1 MKWGS
6 TAASGSGL
14 HAFQPSMSLEA
25 GSRGV
30 HAHFSSSMHL
40 LVPGAYRPQQAG
52 PRGRQTAVSMHL
64 LVPGAYRPWSS
75 YLHTDA
81 RSVSMHLLVPGAYRL
96 EGEDLGFVYQ
106 TVSMHLLVPGA
117 YRPKKFN
124 LPSTTFS
131 SLNAPSGAGC
141 LPTRD
146 RYGEGYFQ
154 KGSQCTFWCR
164 VLTDIV
170 SVNTPAANA
179 HRLNAPSGA
188 GCLPTSSV
196 QSASHPAT
204 SVSMHLLVPGAY
216 RHVSPG
222 RRRPWHRVSMHLL
235 VPGAYRP
242 VDAIADADLPS
253 AVSMHLLVP
262 GAYRLAAGVPAGGRS
277 PGLNAPSGAGC
288 LPTVL
293 GRAAPPVGVEGSQC
307 TFWCRVLTDSLDP
320 LHYLGESVSMHL
332 LVPGAYRHL
341 GPNTGRWRLSR
352 LNAPSGAGCL
362 PT

>member
-52 PRGRQTAVSMHL
+52 PRGRQTA
-64 LVPGAYRPWSS
+64 
-75 YLHTDA
+75 
-81 RSVSMHLLVPGAYRL
+81 
-96 EGEDLGFVYQ
+96 
-106 TVSMHLLVPGA
+106 VSMHLLVPGA

-235 VPGAYRP
+235 VPGAYR
-242 VDAIADADLPS
+242 
-253 AVSMHLLVP
+253 
-262 GAYRLAAGVPAGGRS
+262 LAAGVPAGGRS

-307 TFWCRVLTDSLDP
+307 TFWCRVLTDKLTKHNKP
-320 LHYLGESVSMHL
+320 QLQ
-332 LVPGAYRHL
+332 
-341 GPNTGRWRLSR
+341 
-352 LNAPSGAGCL
+352 
-362 PT
+362 

>member
-188 GCLPTSSV
+188 GCLPTHCG
-196 QSASHPAT
+196 AS
-204 SVSMHLLVPGAY
+204 
-216 RHVSPG
+216 
-222 RRRPWHRVSMHLL
+222 
-235 VPGAYRP
+235 
-242 VDAIADADLPS
+242 
-253 AVSMHLLVP
+253 
-262 GAYRLAAGVPAGGRS
+262 
-277 PGLNAPSGAGC
+277 
-288 LPTVL
+288 
-293 GRAAPPVGVEGSQC
+293 
-307 TFWCRVLTDSLDP
+307 F
-320 LHYLGESVSMHL
+320 
-332 LVPGAYRHL
+332 
-341 GPNTGRWRLSR
+341 GPQ
-352 LNAPSGAGCL
+352 
-362 PT
+362 